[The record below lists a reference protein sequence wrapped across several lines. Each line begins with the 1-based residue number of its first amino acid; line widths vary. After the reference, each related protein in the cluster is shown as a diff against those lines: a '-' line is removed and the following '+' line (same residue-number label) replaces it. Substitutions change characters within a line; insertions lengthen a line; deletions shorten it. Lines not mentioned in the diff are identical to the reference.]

1 MSWWSALN
9 SCRTVVTS
17 LKPLNLPWLLCSG
30 ALNNRWS
37 DSVNV
42 IPYQYIDVNCTKPLG
57 NCGYKFEAVKSS
69 MTALFRCT
77 TQPKRP
83 ASVIDIP
90 YQDVVVKC
98 TKRLR
103 NCRYKFEAVVAMD
116 LCINA
121 LEVLNDLVNLK
132 LPPGEKLAGLYSA
145 LWFIPV
151 QVNKESVNWDAKN
164 FCCYMS
170 VYCLVFSRE
179 QSQYSKWLS
188 TETGKA
194 PGIF

>member
-1 MSWWSALN
+1 MYVVMKCTEQLQNCGYKFEAVESTMTALFR
-9 SCRTVVTS
+9 CT
-17 LKPLNLPWLLCSG
+17 
-30 ALNNRWS
+30 NNRWS
-37 DSVNV
+37 DSVKV
-42 IPYQYIDVNCTKPLG
+42 TPYQYIDVNCTKPLG

-77 TQPKRP
+77 TQPLRP

-121 LEVLNDLVNLK
+121 LEVLNDLANLK
-132 LPPGEKLAGLYSA
+132 LPPGEKLTGWWKLG
-145 LWFIPV
+145 WFT
-151 QVNKESVNWDAKN
+151 QCSV
-164 FCCYMS
+164 
-170 VYCLVFSRE
+170 VYTDWSR
-179 QSQYSKWLS
+179 L
-188 TETGKA
+188 
-194 PGIF
+194 IRRV